1 MATELVRWRVA
12 QISIVVP
19 LALFVVAAR
28 GTPAVAQGDQ
38 CAREGARVANC
49 QEHAEQAAEH
59 RMGLCGDAC
68 ERQAYQCSRQARGSY
83 ARELCSEREGICFD
97 ERCASGRV
105 TPERLERICQAEYR
119 AHDACVDR
127 QEAHAAEARRQ
138 RESEHASAARRYLEE
153 AQGLRALA
161 NLEGAEAALQRG
173 DGDARNAGEASAS
186 LRASFQAERE
196 LVAQT
201 VVRSALERAR
211 AAAAIHDLETQI
223 RSLEEVV
230 GIMSRTGSAQAE
242 LSTVFADYEESAL
255 ARAIELADEAAATQ
269 RWDAAVE
276 ALIWTSRVTFLK
288 SRPSAQFVG
297 RMRETGMRV
306 HQAALDACIEAAAQ
320 RRLDVLP
327 ALERTVMAIEESV
340 NPEFRAE
347 MTRHRLETDHQ
358 LRRLEMEGRL
368 TEARAYREAGN
379 LEGAQASL
387 SLAVEAVGRMR
398 EGATPADRVRI
409 VREEEAIRRAGLEP
423 LLVTAGQLERQ
434 GEYRSARNLYLEVG
448 DLQEARAGIQRIDD
462 RRRFPRRA
470 RRFSLVLPAGGQ
482 FYARRPGAGL
492 AVLAGY
498 VGSAIG
504 TAFLLRASTNEN
516 ERYEHFL
523 TTGESAAADRA
534 HLRSRR
540 LYRAGMGFVGGIG
553 ITWFISFS
561 TAGGMARQYNV
572 EVLGLP

>member
-1 MATELVRWRVA
+1 M
-12 QISIVVP
+12 
-19 LALFVVAAR
+19 
-28 GTPAVAQGDQ
+28 
-38 CAREGARVANC
+38 
-49 QEHAEQAAEH
+49 
-59 RMGLCGDAC
+59 
-68 ERQAYQCSRQARGSY
+68 
-83 ARELCSEREGICFD
+83 
-97 ERCASGRV
+97 

-127 QEAHAAEARRQ
+127 QEAHAAEAQRQ
-138 RESEHASAARRYLEE
+138 RASEHASAARRYLEE

-196 LVAQT
+196 LVAET
-201 VVRSALERAR
+201 VVRGALERAR
-211 AAAAIHDLETQI
+211 AAAVVHDLETQI

-255 ARAIELADEAAATQ
+255 ERAIELANEAAATQ
-269 RWDAAVE
+269 RWDGAVE

-288 SRPSAQFVG
+288 SRPSALFAG
-297 RMRETGMRV
+297 RLRETGMRV

-320 RRLDVLP
+320 GRLDALP
-327 ALERTVMAIEESV
+327 ALERTVTAIEESV
-340 NPEFRAE
+340 RPDSAFRAE
-347 MTRHRLETDHQ
+347 MTRHRLETNDQ

-379 LEGAQASL
+379 LAGAQASL
-387 SLAVEAVGRMR
+387 SLAEEAVGRM
-398 EGATPADRVRI
+398 GATSADRVRI

-423 LLVTAGQLERQ
+423 LLVTARQLERQ
-434 GEYRSARNLYLEVG
+434 GEYRSALNLYLEVG
-448 DLQEARAGIQRIDD
+448 ALQEARAGIQRIED

-523 TTGESAAADRA
+523 TTGESSAAGRA